1 MNRAEAIK
9 FWREIRN
16 TTFISEAISKFHRY
30 HKDSSERT
38 LERYVQANTA
48 FEKNENINDQTFKE
62 ISLTIGWSITFLK
75 KVYGW
80 WASEFKKPNQSILES
95 SSQTNVITTSS
106 EIERHL
112 DNLESLGK
120 ELRDS
125 MVFPD
130 ITTAS
135 KLNLCTADLTRNRP
149 VKNYPMEVFSYDTGV
164 STIVNDPLFPYLKKH
179 LGGNACWGKLDELA
193 MKYSEFITSAMKAR
207 KAIYEIFD
215 KALPDQ
221 ITPSTK
227 EILVDSIISDISQRV
242 SGISGIDFDYN
253 ITQEKDG
260 WSLQLGAWRIMT
272 CGKRQIPE
280 QIVELHKNLHQTL
293 PKKHEVMTLIN
304 AEKELKLAVIEFR
317 HSLLPDDLL
326 RKYIRSGHCELC
338 S

>member
-1 MNRAEAIK
+1 MNRAEAIN

-30 HKDSSERT
+30 HKYSSERT

-48 FEKNENINDQTFKE
+48 FEKNENINDQALKQ
-62 ISLTIGWSITFLK
+62 IASAIGWKVEFLK
-75 KVYGW
+75 KVYEW
-80 WASEFKKPNQSILES
+80 WVSEFRKPVQNISES

-130 ITTAS
+130 FITAS
-135 KLNLCTADLTRNRP
+135 KSNLCIEDPTQDHPANNNP
-149 VKNYPMEVFSYDTGV
+149 QEIFGCNTGV

-193 MKYSEFITSAMKAR
+193 MKYSEFIKSAMKAR

-215 KALPDQ
+215 KAFPDQ

-227 EILVDSIISDISQRV
+227 EILVDSIISDISQWV

-280 QIVELHKNLHQTL
+280 QIIELHKNLLQTL

-304 AEKELKLAVIEFR
+304 TEKELKLAVIEFR